1 MPISIPINHKAV
13 YGRPIKITIERSNCT
28 TPVNKATQN
37 IGLKPFTDTALENEL
52 ILSSKKYNAVA
63 TVKSNVLNKG

>member
-1 MPISIPINHKAV
+1 MPISIPTNHKAV
-13 YGRPIKITIERSNCT
+13 YGSPIKITIERSNCT